1 MKKMARSHSSTL
13 WVRTRSARYPVW
25 MGQGLLSQAGR
36 RFRRLRP
43 DAGRVF
49 VLSSPRVWSRWGSA
63 FSAGLRAGGIHAEP
77 LLFND
82 REEAKRLATIERLAE
97 KLLERGADR
106 HSLLAALGGGVVGDI
121 TGFLAATYM
130 RGIDYIQVP
139 TTVVAQVDSAIG
151 GKTGVNLR
159 RGKNL
164 LGAFHHPLAVLADT
178 RTLGTLPPREFRA
191 GLYEVIK
198 CAVLGDPALFHL
210 LERSMPAVRAR
221 RAPAVNAAL
230 IRALRVKA
238 RIVAADE
245 REHGIRRWLNFG
257 HTFGHAF
264 ESLGHYRALRHGE
277 AVGWGMIAATLLSL
291 RLGQIG
297 DQPAARIVRLI
308 ASAGP
313 LPPLPRFIPERAY
326 QQMFADKK
334 KRGHTLRF
342 VLPRRIGRVEV
353 IEDVPR
359 AAVLRVLRELPRGVS
374 TR

>member
-1 MKKMARSHSSTL
+1 
-13 WVRTRSARYPVW
+13 
-25 MGQGLLSQAGR
+25 
-36 RFRRLRP
+36 
-43 DAGRVF
+43 
-49 VLSSPRVWSRWGSA
+49 
-63 FSAGLRAGGIHAEP
+63 
-77 LLFND
+77 LFND
-82 REEAKRLATIERLAE
+82 GEEAKRLATVERLAE

-106 HSLLAALGGGVVGDI
+106 HSLLAALGGGVVGDV

-130 RGIDYIQVP
+130 RGVDYVQVP

-178 RTLGTLPPREFRA
+178 RTLDTLPPREFRS

-198 CAVLGDPALFHL
+198 CAVLGDAALFQL

-221 RAPAVNAAL
+221 RGPALNEAL
-230 IRALRVKA
+230 VRALRVKA
-238 RIVAADE
+238 RIVATDE
-245 REHGIRRWLNFG
+245 REHGIRSWLNFG

-264 ESLGHYRALRHGE
+264 ESLGRYRALRHGE
-277 AVGWGMIAATLLSL
+277 AVGWGMIAATLLSR
-291 RLGQIG
+291 RLGLIA
-297 DQPAARIVRLI
+297 DPAAARIVHLI

-313 LPPLPRFIPERAY
+313 LPSLPRFTPERAY

-334 KRGHTLRF
+334 KHGRTLRF
-342 VLPRRIGRVEV
+342 VLPRRVGQVEV
-353 IEDVPR
+353 VENVPG

-374 TR
+374 LR